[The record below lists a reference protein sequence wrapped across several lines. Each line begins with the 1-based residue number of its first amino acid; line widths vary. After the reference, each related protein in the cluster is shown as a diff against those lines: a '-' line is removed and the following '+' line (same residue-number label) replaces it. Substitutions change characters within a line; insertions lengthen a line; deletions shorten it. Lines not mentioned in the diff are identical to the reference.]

1 MSDQN
6 QIFVE
11 GSIVELPNDPEMY
24 CLIGAENRGVDGVW
38 YIVSKLY
45 LASAGT
51 FSINYSTW
59 KIVRD
64 ISLVKTVTVDGKTL
78 SIGDVVYDKAYGL
91 LEATDIIVS
100 FFVSLKKGYMPRIQ
114 GKGNTLTGKMIS
126 NLEKIT
132 KKQIINIKKQEVSL
146 VEDKYKP
153 ILEKYFKDSVL
164 FDREERLIL

>member
-1 MSDQN
+1 M
-6 QIFVE
+6 IKFCFKFFVSH
-11 GSIVELPNDPEMY
+11 SIGDML
-24 CLIGAENRGVDGVW
+24 CL
-38 YIVSKLY
+38 
-45 LASAGT
+45 
-51 FSINYSTW
+51 
-59 KIVRD
+59 
-64 ISLVKTVTVDGKTL
+64 TL
-78 SIGDVVYDKAYGL
+78 IGDVVYDKAYGL

-114 GKGNTLTGKMIS
+114 GKENTLTGKMIS